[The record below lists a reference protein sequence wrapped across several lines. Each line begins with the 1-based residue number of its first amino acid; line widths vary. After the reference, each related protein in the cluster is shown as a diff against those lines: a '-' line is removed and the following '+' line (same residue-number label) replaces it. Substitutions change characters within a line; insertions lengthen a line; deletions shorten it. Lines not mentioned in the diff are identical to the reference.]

1 MFKNKTNDGRNN
13 ICGARIAQI
22 RKAKEPRMSQR
33 MLADLLQLGGLDV
46 DKNAVQK
53 MESGQR
59 YISDIELRVIAKVLC
74 VSYDD
79 LLK

>member
-59 YISDIELRVIAKVLC
+59 YITDIELRVIAKVLC

>member
-1 MFKNKTNDGRNN
+1 MFKNKTNDGKNN

-59 YISDIELRVIAKVLC
+59 YITDIELRVIAKVLC